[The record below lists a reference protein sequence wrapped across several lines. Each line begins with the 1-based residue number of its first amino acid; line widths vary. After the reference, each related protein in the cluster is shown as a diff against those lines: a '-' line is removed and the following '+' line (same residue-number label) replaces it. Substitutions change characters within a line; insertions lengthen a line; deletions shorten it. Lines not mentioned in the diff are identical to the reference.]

1 MELSSGTRLGRYEIR
16 SRLGAGGMG
25 EVFLAYDAELEREVA
40 IKVIHQDAE
49 GSSDRSRRF
58 LQEAKAASA
67 LNHPNVAHV
76 YEIGSQDG
84 VRFIAMELV
93 SGETLRQ
100 RLRRGPMTLDD
111 AIALGIQI
119 AAGLAAAHA
128 AGIIH
133 RDVKPE
139 NVMIRPDGYAK
150 VLDFGLAKLG
160 AALSPDAAT
169 QINTRP
175 GAVMGTLHYMSP
187 EQVSGGDITRASD
200 VFSLG
205 VVLYEMVAGH
215 RPFEGPTAT
224 EIVAGILTTMPAPF
238 SDDRPGAPAK
248 ISSVIH
254 KALAKK
260 PADRYADAGE
270 MLEDLRLTSR
280 EFAEATTRSHDEHGL
295 SERRLARRKRLIPAV
310 SIALILI
317 LGSLSFWRMTR
328 AKRMRDAQ
336 SSIAN
341 AEVLLAR
348 RDYAGA
354 YEIALAA
361 VQVLPNDERARQ
373 VLAKSAQPLAIESDP
388 PGATVFV
395 QRFKGPAER
404 VRVGITPLHVRQFA
418 RGAYLVT
425 VEKAGYVP
433 AQRTVSTVP
442 VFYRG
447 SQLPDQADPL
457 DLDLLPVAQSVPG
470 MVYVKGGE
478 YRLTGW
484 SRPSD
489 QVVKLNDFLIDR
501 HEVSNREFEEFVRA
515 GGYRR
520 RELWKQSFIA
530 DGKSLSFE
538 EAMARFRDTTALPGP
553 RNWIGG
559 APPPGR
565 ENHPVTDVTW
575 YEAAAFAEWKGKK
588 LPTVYQWEKAARH
601 PLHRS
606 ISTTLPWGLISEG
619 MDATERANFQGKGTL
634 PVDSMPFGI
643 SPYGAFHMAGNVS
656 EWCRNA
662 REPGFSTRG
671 GSWNDPV
678 YIFGRTAGYP
688 ATFTDATIG
697 FRCMKDLGASTAG
710 VDADDQGGFALG
722 SGDVIPVYHPVD
734 DATFAGIRAR
744 YDYAP
749 GALHARVVEVADT
762 PSWRREKIE
771 FTVGPGR
778 VALAYLYLPKG
789 YRRPLQ
795 VIHFAPAGDVVGGW
809 KPLTTSIESTL
820 PAFIRGGRAV
830 FSVALAGFFDRPAPP
845 DFTIPDSRSP
855 EYVDYVVSQ
864 VTELRRGL
872 DYMESRQDLDAS
884 RVAFMGP
891 SAGSW
896 AGVLLTGLETRYR
909 SVLFIGTG
917 IDPMEA
923 TDVLPTNRIH
933 FAPRIAAPKLMI
945 QGHYDEDAPL
955 KSSAEPLFRLFREP
969 KRLFVYEG
977 GHAPPASILVPN
989 ATNWLDETL
998 GPVVQ

>member
-1 MELSSGTRLGRYEIR
+1 MDLSSGTRLGRYEIR

-25 EVFLAYDAELEREVA
+25 EVFVAYDAELEREVA
-40 IKVIHQDAE
+40 VKVIREDAE
-49 GSSDRSRRF
+49 ESGERSRRF

-100 RLRRGPMTLDD
+100 RLRRGPMALDE
-111 AIALGIQI
+111 AIGLGIQI

-133 RDVKPE
+133 RDIKPE

-160 AALSPDAAT
+160 EALGPDAVT

-187 EQVSGGDITRASD
+187 EQISGGEVTRASD

-215 RPFEGPTAT
+215 RPFEGTSAT
-224 EIVAGILTTMPAPF
+224 EIAAGILATMPAPV
-238 SDDRPGAPAK
+238 SADRPGTPPK
-248 ISSVIH
+248 VSTVIT
-254 KALAKK
+254 KALDKK
-260 PADRYADAGE
+260 PGERYADAGE
-270 MLEDLRLTSR
+270 MLEELRLISR
-280 EFAEATTRSHDEHGL
+280 EFAEATMRSHDEHG
-295 SERRLARRKRLIPAV
+295 SSAHRLARRKRLISAV
-310 SIALILI
+310 AVALIVV
-317 LGSLSFWRMTR
+317 LGSVSFWRMTR
-328 AKRMRDAQ
+328 AKRIREART
-336 SSIAN
+336 SIAN
-341 AEVLLAR
+341 AEALLAK
-348 RDYAGA
+348 RDFPGA
-354 YEIALAA
+354 YDAALAA
-361 VQVLPNDERARQ
+361 ADVLPNDERVRQ
-373 VLAKSAQPLAIESDP
+373 VIAKSSRPLSIESDP
-388 PGATVFV
+388 PGATVFL
-395 QRFKGPAER
+395 QRFNGPAER

-418 RGAYLVT
+418 RGDYLVT
-425 VEKAGYVP
+425 VEKSSFVP
-433 AQRTVSTVP
+433 ALRTLSTLP
-442 VFYRG
+442 TFFRG

-457 DLDLLPVAQSVPG
+457 DLELLPVAKSVPG
-470 MVYVKGGE
+470 MVLVKGGE
-478 YRLTGW
+478 YRLSGW

-489 QVVKLNDFLIDR
+489 RVVQLNDFLIDR
-501 HEVSNREFEEFVRA
+501 YEVSNRQFEEFVRA

-520 RELWKQSFIA
+520 RELWKHPFIA
-530 DGKSLSFE
+530 NGKQLSFD

-553 RNWIGG
+553 RSWTGG
-559 APPPGR
+559 APPAGR

-575 YEAAAFAEWKGKK
+575 YEAAAFAEWKGKE

-601 PLHRS
+601 PLRRA
-606 ISTTLPWGLISEG
+606 IATTLPWGLVNEG
-619 MDATERANFQGKGTL
+619 TDATERANFQGKGTL

-643 SPYGAFHMAGNVS
+643 SPYGAFNMAGNVS
-656 EWCRNA
+656 EWCRN
-662 REPGFSTRG
+662 EQGPGFSTRG

-678 YIFGRTAGYP
+678 YIFGRTAGFP
-688 ATFTDATIG
+688 AAFADATLG
-697 FRCMKDLGASTAG
+697 FRCMKDLGSTVAE
-710 VDADDQGGFALG
+710 DDQGGFALG
-722 SGDVIPVYHPVD
+722 SGDVIPVYQPVD
-734 DATFAGIRAR
+734 DAAFAGIRAR
-744 YDYAP
+744 YDYVP
-749 GALHARVVEVADT
+749 GALHARIIEVVNT

-771 FTVGPGR
+771 FTAGPGR
-778 VALAYLYLPKG
+778 VALAYLYLPSG

-795 VIHFAPAGDVVGGW
+795 VIHFSPAGDVVGGW
-809 KPLTTSIESTL
+809 KPLTASIESTL

-830 FSVALAGFFDRPAPP
+830 FSVAMAGFFDRPAPP
-845 DFTIPDSRSP
+845 DFTEPDSRSP
-855 EYVDYVVSQ
+855 EYVDHVVTQ

-872 DYMESRQDLDAS
+872 DYVESRKDLDAS
-884 RVAFMGP
+884 RIAFMGP

-917 IDPMEA
+917 INPAEA

-945 QGHYDEDAPL
+945 QGHYDEDSPL
-955 KSSAEPLFRLFREP
+955 KSSAEPLYRLFREP

-989 ATNWLDETL
+989 ATNWFDETM
-998 GPVVQ
+998 GRVVQ